1 MKILTNLTVQFSGSI
16 INPFYAGF
24 VTGRLVG
31 GKLIKGLHPPLV
43 DIKTFMRVQ
52 DILNDNPIAGV
63 PKVSRHDEVPLKTFA
78 CDETS
83 RKPFT
88 GYKTKGI
95 WYYKTKDGPTPVNVN
110 AKYLN
115 GAFTSMLSQYEYKPQ
130 LRKKIEAAMS
140 AKLKQRLAGVARE
153 AAQIKKKI
161 AEKKALLEKIE
172 HKFIT
177 DQISDDIYQK
187 HSEKIR
193 TEIAALSKETDMSQI
208 DGSNLELAVSK
219 CLTIAQNLSQA
230 WVSAEYE
237 QKQRLQ
243 KLVFPEGILYG
254 KQKGVVRTP
263 RVNSLFEAIPL
274 LAVDS
279 SKKKKADPSKNRLQS
294 NKVPRTGIEPA
305 LRCRNQILSLARL
318 PIPPSGRWIAN
329 IGFSANIFTNLH
341 HLAPDLTLT
350 NFDIYI
356 TRMLTIGLLR
366 EGKVPA
372 DNRVALTPDQ
382 CKWIHKHMPEYRVV
396 VQVSPNRC
404 FSDREYHSAGVE
416 LLEDMD
422 ECDILLG
429 IKEVP
434 ISTLI
439 SGKTYLFFSHTRKQQ
454 SHNQELFRIILDKGI
469 TLIDYECLEHEDGT
483 RIIGFGF
490 FAGIVGAHNGIMA
503 YGTRT
508 GEFKLGRVYQ
518 QRSFRE
524 LIHTYFGL
532 KLPNIKI
539 VVTGSGRVAHG
550 ILEIMNL
557 MGIREVEPDE
567 FLSRSFEYPV
577 YVQLKGQDL
586 YARKDGQPYRRA
598 DFHEHPEAFESRF
611 LPYAFQ
617 ADILMNGVYWE

>member
-1 MKILTNLTVQFSGSI
+1 M
-16 INPFYAGF
+16 
-24 VTGRLVG
+24 
-31 GKLIKGLHPPLV
+31 
-43 DIKTFMRVQ
+43 
-52 DILNDNPIAGV
+52 
-63 PKVSRHDEVPLKTFA
+63 
-78 CDETS
+78 
-83 RKPFT
+83 
-88 GYKTKGI
+88 
-95 WYYKTKDGPTPVNVN
+95 
-110 AKYLN
+110 
-115 GAFTSMLSQYEYKPQ
+115 
-130 LRKKIEAAMS
+130 
-140 AKLKQRLAGVARE
+140 
-153 AAQIKKKI
+153 
-161 AEKKALLEKIE
+161 
-172 HKFIT
+172 
-177 DQISDDIYQK
+177 
-187 HSEKIR
+187 
-193 TEIAALSKETDMSQI
+193 
-208 DGSNLELAVSK
+208 
-219 CLTIAQNLSQA
+219 
-230 WVSAEYE
+230 
-237 QKQRLQ
+237 
-243 KLVFPEGILYG
+243 
-254 KQKGVVRTP
+254 
-263 RVNSLFEAIPL
+263 
-274 LAVDS
+274 
-279 SKKKKADPSKNRLQS
+279 
-294 NKVPRTGIEPA
+294 PRTGIEPA

-416 LLEDMD
+416 LMEDMD

-454 SHNQELFRIILDKGI
+454 SHNQELFRTILDKGI

-617 ADILMNGVYWE
+617 ADILMNGVYWEQRIPRLFEPEFVADPRFRIQTISDITDDAYGSVPINLGDQTIEDPVYGVDRQTLQKTVPGIPGSVDIIAVGNLPNELPRDASRYFGEQLIKHVLPGLSDPSNPVIARARMTEHGNITTAYAYLSEYGGK